1 MEKAGG
7 EANNWRRNVM
17 RDMRWV
23 LIITAV
29 VSVVLIITVPFY
41 RQSPGHVIASV
52 IIMAVYG
59 GSIGGVMTLFYGRFG
74 ERIAAQP
81 PLLNWLLLIGTLII
95 LTAIGLLTAGLILV
109 ALGLFEA
116 DNYWRVFLRDMRF
129 GWMISTAIGISI
141 SLYERLRGKLEAAK
155 QELRE
160 KELAA
165 ERARQLAVE
174 ARLSSLESR
183 IHPHFLFNTLNSISA
198 LIQEDPAQA
207 EKLVERLAALLR
219 FSLDSNQQ
227 RTVPLE
233 REMKITRDYLEIE
246 RARFGERLRY
256 SIDVPPALGFI
267 ETPPLAVQT
276 LVENSVKHAI
286 APRREGGE
294 VRITAR
300 RQDQH
305 LCIEVADDGPGF
317 ARDALVAG
325 HGLDTL
331 HARLVALYDDRA
343 ALDITTRDDR
353 TLVSLSLPIV
363 EAGPATTI

>member
-1 MEKAGG
+1 MNG
-7 EANNWRRNVM
+7 ERKDWRREFL

-23 LIITAV
+23 LIITAIAA
-29 VSVVLIITVPFY
+29 VVLVILVPFY
-41 RQSPGHVIASV
+41 RQSPGRVVASLIIAT
-52 IIMAVYG
+52 VYG
-59 GSIGGVMTLFYGRFG
+59 GSIGSVMTLFFNHYG
-74 ERIAAQP
+74 ERIAARRVP
-81 PLLNWLLLIGTLII
+81 FNWLLLIVTLII
-95 LTAIGLLTAGLILV
+95 LTAIGLLIAGLILV
-109 ALGLFEA
+109 ALGLF
-116 DNYWRVFLRDMRF
+116 DIRDYWQKFQYDMRYA
-129 GWMISTAIGISI
+129 WAISMVVGISL
-141 SLYERLRGKLEAAK
+141 SLYERLRGKLETAK
-155 QELRE
+155 LELRE

-165 ERARQLAVE
+165 ERARKLAVE

-183 IHPHFLFNTLNSISA
+183 IHPHFLFNTLNSISS

-219 FSLDSNQQ
+219 FSLDSNEQ

-233 REMKITRDYLEIE
+233 KEMKITRDYLEIE

-256 SIDVPPALGFI
+256 SIDVPPALRFV

-276 LVENSVKHAI
+276 LVENSLKHAI

-300 RQDQH
+300 LVDQH
-305 LCIEVADDGPGF
+305 LRIEVADDGPGF

-331 HARLVALYDDRA
+331 HARLLALYDDRA
-343 ALDITTRDDR
+343 ALDITSRDGR
-353 TLVSLSLPIV
+353 TVVIISLPVV
-363 EAGPATTI
+363 EAKQTTTV

>member
-1 MEKAGG
+1 MNG
-7 EANNWRRNVM
+7 ERKDWRREFL

-23 LIITAV
+23 LIVTGMI
-29 VSVVLIITVPFY
+29 SIVLILTVPFY
-41 RQSPGHVIASV
+41 RQSAGYVVASI
-52 IIMAVYG
+52 IIMTVYG
-59 GSIGGVMTLFYGRFG
+59 GSIGGVMTLFYNRYG
-74 ERIAAQP
+74 ERIAAQR
-81 PLLNWLLLIGTLII
+81 PLLNWPLLIGTLVI
-95 LTAIGLLTAGLILV
+95 LTAIGLLIAGLILV
-109 ALGLFEA
+109 ALGLFAVE
-116 DNYWRVFLRDMRF
+116 NYWQTFRRDMRF
-129 GWMISTAIGISI
+129 GWIISTVIGVSI
-141 SLYERLRGKLEAAK
+141 SFYERLRGKLEATR

-160 KELAA
+160 KEVAA
-165 ERARQLAVE
+165 ERARQLAIE

-183 IHPHFLFNTLNSISA
+183 IHPHFLFNTLNSISS

-219 FSLDSNQQ
+219 FSLDSNEQ

-233 REMKITRDYLEIE
+233 KEMKITRDYLEIE
-246 RARFGERLRY
+246 RVRFSERLRY
-256 SIDVPPALGFI
+256 SIDVPPALAFI

-300 RQDQH
+300 LVDQH
-305 LCIEVADDGPGF
+305 LRIEVADDGPGF

-331 HARLVALYDDRA
+331 HARLLALYDDRA
-343 ALDITTRDDR
+343 ALDITSRDGR
-353 TLVSLSLPIV
+353 TVVIISLPVV
-363 EAGPATTI
+363 EAKQTTTV